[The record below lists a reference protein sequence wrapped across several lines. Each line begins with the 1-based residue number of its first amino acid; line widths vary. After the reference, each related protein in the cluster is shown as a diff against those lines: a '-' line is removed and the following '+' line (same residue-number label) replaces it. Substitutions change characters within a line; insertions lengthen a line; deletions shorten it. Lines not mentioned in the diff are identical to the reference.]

1 MAENVLIPL
10 RQADI
15 VVDGLTLLVVLFP
28 DGETGFAFPPFCAGL
43 DLDPDDQ
50 AHRLRKHP
58 TLSAALVLAQVELAG
73 KRQIANVLLTWGVAL
88 WLGSLRTGRRSP
100 EYQARIASL
109 QRKVGRAIAQRFHSA
124 EPTPEEPE
132 MPTHIVPP
140 PIQPDTAQRSAWE
153 RLYAALDETK
163 QALVALREEEQAER
177 ARLEQRLLEQEQ
189 RVADLKEWF
198 TSLDRQVAI
207 LGQRQHEPTLSATHL
222 SDLKAIF
229 RDLEQATKRTQAQAE
244 AELTTL
250 FKVEAITAIPDTFW
264 PEVLAW
270 YAWSATRS

>member
-28 DGETGFAFPPFCAGL
+28 DGETGFAFPPFCAEL

-58 TLSAALVLAQVELAG
+58 VLSAALVLAQVELAG

-109 QRKVGRAIAQRFHSA
+109 QRKVGRAIAQKFHSA
-124 EPTPEEPE
+124 APAPEESETPRLA
-132 MPTHIVPP
+132 PSS
-140 PIQPDTAQRSAWE
+140 IQSDAPRSAWE

-207 LGQRQHEPTLSATHL
+207 LGQRQQEPTLSATHL

-244 AELTTL
+244 AELTAL
-250 FKVEAITAIPDTFW
+250 FKVEAITAIPDAFW